1 MTIVSQKYNEMIK
14 NLIINEISKATI
26 NLTLNSIENVNNYI
40 NLIKSFDEVVNKS
53 IILAI
58 QSYIENLDYEYTNS
72 YERKQKYD
80 IKDYCERTILT
91 IFGEITIKRHFF
103 KSKLNNK
110 SFCYVDRKLGLKKYQ
125 YFDPY
130 IQALV
135 IEKASEDSISKACRD
150 INELIGNRVTLN
162 KKTKYLSRQS
172 ARNIVLN
179 SPLSEEEDTEL
190 DTPEELYIIADEKWI
205 STQRKKDGAKH
216 KKNDHDKKVMTKSI
230 VIFDGYNKD
239 GKRRYLKNKKVF
251 ASPTKNIIDESLDY
265 INNVYDTDKIKRV
278 FVMGD
283 GAKWIKI
290 LPSYYKFNNN
300 IEVIFCLDKF
310 HLKQALHH
318 LAMSQSYE
326 TYLLKFILENTKKSF
341 DILVNFIKNNN
352 PKREDIINKKYDYII
367 SNWKVIQNLYKYK
380 MSCPMESQISHNI
393 ASLTSSRPKG
403 YSHKMLDK
411 ILDLRLKNINKQN
424 IKKLFLSNFNSNEIK
439 NIKIEHLNFD
449 IFDKYK
455 QFIPTYEGK
464 LFTPNTIKY
473 I

>member
-1 MTIVSQKYNEMIK
+1 MTIVSQNYNEMIK

-103 KSKLNNK
+103 KSKLDNK

-135 IEKASEDSISKACRD
+135 IEKASQDSISKACRD

-172 ARNIVLN
+172 ARNIILN
-179 SPLSEEEDTEL
+179 SILSEEIDKEL

-205 STQRKKDGAKH
+205 STQRKKDGSKH
-216 KKNDHDKKVMTKSI
+216 KKKDHDKKVMTKSI
-230 VIFDGYNKD
+230 VIFDGYKKD

-283 GAKWIKI
+283 GAKWIKV
-290 LPSYYKFNNN
+290 LPSYYKFNKN

-326 TYLLKFILENTKKSF
+326 TYLLKFILENNKESF

-424 IKKLFLSNFNSNEIK
+424 IKKLFLNNFNLNEVK
-439 NIKIEHLNFD
+439 NIKIENLNFD

-455 QFIPTYEGK
+455 QFTPIYK
-464 LFTPNTIKY
+464 DKIFTPNVIRY

>member
-1 MTIVSQKYNEMIK
+1 MTIVSQNYNEMIK

-40 NLIKSFDEVVNKS
+40 NLVKSFDEVVNKS

-103 KSKLNNK
+103 KSKLDNK
-110 SFCYVDRKLGLKKYQ
+110 SFCYIDRKLGLKKYQ

-135 IEKASEDSISKACRD
+135 IEKASQDSISKACRD

-172 ARNIVLN
+172 ARNIILN
-179 SPLSEEEDTEL
+179 SLLSKEVNTEL

-205 STQRKKDGAKH
+205 STQRKKDGSKH

-265 INNVYDTDKIKRV
+265 INNVYNTDKIKRI

-283 GAKWIKI
+283 GANWIKN
-290 LPSYYKFNNN
+290 LPQHYKFNKD
-300 IEVIFCLDKF
+300 IDVIFCLDKF

-326 TYLLKFILENTKKSF
+326 AYLLKFILENNKKSF
-341 DILVNFIKNNN
+341 DVLVDFIKNNN
-352 PKREDIINKKYDYII
+352 PKREDTINKKYEYII

-393 ASLTSSRPKG
+393 ACLTSSRPKG
-403 YSHKMLDK
+403 YSHIMLDK
-411 ILDLRLKNINKQN
+411 ILNLRLNNINGQN
-424 IKKLFLSNFNSNEIK
+424 IKKLFFNNFNS
-439 NIKIEHLNFD
+439 IKIKSISIDHLNYD
-449 IFDKYK
+449 VFDKYK
-455 QFIPTYEGK
+455 QFIPYYKDK